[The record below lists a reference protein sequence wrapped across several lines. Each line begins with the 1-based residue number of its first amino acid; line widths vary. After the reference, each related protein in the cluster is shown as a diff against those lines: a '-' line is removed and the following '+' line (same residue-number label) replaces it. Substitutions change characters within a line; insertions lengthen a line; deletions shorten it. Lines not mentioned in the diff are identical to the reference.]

1 MIDVEELKFIGF
13 EEIAWKMNEWLL
25 LERETFQQHLMNE
38 IFNKFFMLCCWFCI
52 LFACGVH
59 IE

>member
-1 MIDVEELKFIGF
+1 MIDVEELRFITF
-13 EEIAWKMNEWLL
+13 EEIAWKIDEWLL

-38 IFNKFFMLCCWFCI
+38 IFMLCCWFCI
-52 LFACGVH
+52 LVACSVH